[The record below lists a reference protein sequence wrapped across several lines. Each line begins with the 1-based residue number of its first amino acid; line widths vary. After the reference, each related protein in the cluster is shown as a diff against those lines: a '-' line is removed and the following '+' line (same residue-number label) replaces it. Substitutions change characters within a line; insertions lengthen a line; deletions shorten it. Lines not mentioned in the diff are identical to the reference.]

1 MANAPEKTP
10 AKKPA
15 AKPKAKAKPKKPF
28 KSGPPKETRADKEG
42 ATIEKDILE
51 FWQAIGTSDLQKW
64 NKPWVYNM
72 LAAENAGKFL
82 LNEERKV
89 YQGGYN
95 QYLIASYTRD
105 YESNRA
111 MLILNRTEMAT
122 LFGVPAFGDTPV
134 VKNGIKSIGSI
145 FSPPVQKT
153 IGSYWNYPSGARW
166 SGATKEPTQ
175 DQVQQLNLQKKDIKR
190 PVFSTFPVWSAEDV
204 YPFLPEE
211 HQKKIDDLV
220 DLRKKKGYELNP
232 EDQVEVM
239 VDQFLDD
246 IIERQGIKVTEKGN
260 DAYYDFSADEIAK
273 PEKDQFINP
282 IARLAVTL
290 HELTHSSGHL
300 AGRNLQTANRIG
312 YAIEEVIAETTAVI
326 LVKQFE
332 KQLSDIIP
340 QRPDIHIMFQDY
352 YANAMTYNHG
362 WGKKFDFLDQVSQI
376 SADKENNKGLIK
388 TIMVNIAKAADIL
401 TNKTYSPE
409 ERLEAKKNNFARM
422 AQKTN
427 SAEMAMG

>member
-15 AKPKAKAKPKKPF
+15 TKTKAKPKKPY
-28 KSGPPKETRADKEG
+28 KAGPAKETRADKEG

-51 FWQAIGTSDLQKW
+51 FWQAIGKSDLQKW
-64 NKPWVYNM
+64 DRPWVYNM

-89 YQGGYN
+89 YKGGYN
-95 QYLIASYTRD
+95 QYLIASYTRN
-105 YESNRA
+105 YESNKS

-166 SGATKEPTQ
+166 SGTTKEPTP

-211 HQKKIDDLV
+211 HQKKIDELV
-220 DLRKKKGYELNP
+220 DLRKRKGYDINP

-239 VDQFLDD
+239 VDNFINDMVK
-246 IIERQGIKVTEKGN
+246 RQGIHVNDMGN
-260 DAYYDFSADEIAK
+260 EAFYVPALDTITL
-273 PEKDQFINP
+273 PEKEQFINP
-282 IARLAVTL
+282 IARLATTS
-290 HELTHSSGHL
+290 HEMAHSTKHLT
-300 AGRNLQTANRIG
+300 GRNAQSKDKTE
-312 YAIEEVIAETTAVI
+312 YAIEEVVAETTAVMM
-326 LVKQFE
+326 VKQFE
-332 KQLSDIIP
+332 RQLADILP
-340 QRPDIHIMFQDY
+340 QRPDIVIMFQDY
-352 YANAMTYNHG
+352 YTNAMTYNHG
-362 WGKKFDFLDQVSQI
+362 WGEKFDFLAHVETLS
-376 SADKENNKGLIK
+376 SEKENNKGLIK
-388 TIMVNIAKAADIL
+388 TVMVNIAKAADAL
-401 TNKTYSPE
+401 SNGTFTPE
-409 ERLEAKKNNFARM
+409 ERLEAKNKNFAR
-422 AQKTN
+422 ATKLDN
-427 SAEMAMG
+427 SAEMAIG